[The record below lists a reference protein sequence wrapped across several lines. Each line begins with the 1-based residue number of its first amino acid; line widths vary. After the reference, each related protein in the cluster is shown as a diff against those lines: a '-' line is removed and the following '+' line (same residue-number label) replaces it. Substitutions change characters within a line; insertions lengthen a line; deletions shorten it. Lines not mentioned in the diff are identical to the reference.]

1 MNELIEKDPVYE
13 LIPKEDVEF
22 LIKFDEY
29 KKRAKVIEES
39 IKAKAQE
46 FLEKNN
52 VDEFIQ
58 DGIRIYKTK
67 PYTKKQVDL
76 AALKEQGLYD
86 EFLREIEVEGSIK
99 VQVIY
104 DD

>member
-1 MNELIEKDPVYE
+1 MNEVAEKEVYE

-29 KKRAKVIEES
+29 KKRAKVVEES
-39 IKAKAQE
+39 IKLKAQE

-52 VDEFIQ
+52 VDEFTQ
-58 DGIRIYKTK
+58 DGIRIYRTK

-86 EFLREIEVEGSIK
+86 EFLKEVEVEGSIK